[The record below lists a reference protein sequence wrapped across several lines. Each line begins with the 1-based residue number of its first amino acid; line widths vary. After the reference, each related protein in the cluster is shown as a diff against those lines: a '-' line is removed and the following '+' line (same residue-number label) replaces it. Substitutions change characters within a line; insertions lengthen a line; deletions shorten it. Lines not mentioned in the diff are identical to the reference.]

1 MILLIIYSFRMGV
14 EAVLALMKATP
25 DLEAMVVSLDRNSSS
40 KLIPNILNINNYL
53 TLSFLIQDGS
63 GGCFGLML

>member
-1 MILLIIYSFRMGV
+1 MGV
-14 EAVLALMKATP
+14 EAVLALMRATP

-53 TLSFLIQDGS
+53 TFSFLIQDGS